1 MDRPS
6 IKEQTLGI
14 SHEEAVNDQEAIR
27 PGVTTRMVML
37 SLFIGL
43 IGWVFNFD
51 LQVGHL
57 KFAPKNANLT
67 RSSLLRDLYKF
78 FNS

>member
-1 MDRPS
+1 MLGLLVAQSSSLVEPFRTEKGNMMDRPS

-51 LQVGHL
+51 LQWVI
-57 KFAPKNANLT
+57 
-67 RSSLLRDLYKF
+67 
-78 FNS
+78 

>member
-1 MDRPS
+1 MMDRPS

-51 LQVGHL
+51 LCKNCNGHKL
-57 KFAPKNANLT
+57 ISHN
-67 RSSLLRDLYKF
+67 
-78 FNS
+78 